1 MAAAIGDI
9 VTHEYAALLKE
20 YRVFQVTRDS
30 YAAQW
35 VAGAW
40 RKAGIGYFKS
50 ELPKSQDLPGVFTAV
65 RAWPG
70 APAQSPTSAARAA
83 AIGAPHPSFR
93 QGHRGSRPQRSR

>member
-1 MAAAIGDI
+1 MAAPIGDI
-9 VTHEYAALLKE
+9 VTQEYAALLRE
-20 YRVFQVTRDS
+20 YRVLQVTGDS

-50 ELPKSQDLPGVFTAV
+50 ELPKSQIYLECLPLFARGLV
-65 RAWPG
+65 RLPK
-70 APAQSPTSAARAA
+70 SPTSAARAA
-83 AIGAPHPSFR
+83 AIGAPHPSLR